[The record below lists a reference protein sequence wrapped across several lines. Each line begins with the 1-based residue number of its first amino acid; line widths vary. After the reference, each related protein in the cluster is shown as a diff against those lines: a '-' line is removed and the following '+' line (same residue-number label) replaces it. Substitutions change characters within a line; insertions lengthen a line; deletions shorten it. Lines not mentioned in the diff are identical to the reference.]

1 VNLRAFLLQ
10 PFTIQALTRQCGPHK
25 LTTDDRRQTTDD
37 RRQTTGE
44 RHTTTT
50 TTKERKKM
58 KDARKMKGPQNTTA
72 WALLKNGH
80 LAGRFVANWSDNPN
94 GTVCTVWFALYGF
107 DNNPTIIGKG
117 RAGGYGYDKLSAATY
132 QALKAAGI
140 TPQVVQPA
148 NGLTRK
154 EFEAMGYEVA
164 EVI

>member
-1 VNLRAFLLQ
+1 
-10 PFTIQALTRQCGPHK
+10 
-25 LTTDDRRQTTDD
+25 
-37 RRQTTGE
+37 
-44 RHTTTT
+44 
-50 TTKERKKM
+50 M
-58 KDARKMKGPQNTTA
+58 KDARDMKGPKNTTA

-94 GTVCTVWFALYGF
+94 GTVCTVWFALYSF
-107 DNNPTIIGKG
+107 DNNPTIIGTG

-140 TPQVVQPA
+140 TPQVVRPA